1 MRTHEKPKNDAQAA
15 ALARARQLTDFKWIP
30 LREVPTYTRD
40 RGQTVL
46 PAGVEVTGFPYASTE
61 LTDKFFTENVSFES
75 FLTAIPNPDSKLYQ
89 PGWGAMFACNYGVVC
104 NGLVRYALGIRPR
117 VSTARWYTIPGMRQ
131 VAPRGGYR
139 VEDMRLL
146 DVLYAFGEGRN
157 HVALITDIIRE
168 EGIVVG
174 VEVSE
179 AVRPSCRRAV
189 FTPEEFY
196 EKYALFGLCRY
207 DLLDQV
213 PPLDKEQDALLWKS
227 GLQYNRPKIAVDNGN
242 RSNYLAGETVLIS
255 VFGDGSDTLDLMRNG
270 EVIKSLRVDARAMI
284 PMEPQPGYYTASLRQ
299 AGESVEFAV
308 NRANIIHTLRDG
320 EITIHADPQDPESR
334 ILYADFRVKGERVAA
349 LARYEELTDEE
360 RETGCFTRPIP
371 PDGENYKVYF
381 ENKYGV
387 WTHPMTKIE

>member
-1 MRTHEKPKNDAQAA
+1 
-15 ALARARQLTDFKWIP
+15 
-30 LREVPTYTRD
+30 
-40 RGQTVL
+40 
-46 PAGVEVTGFPYASTE
+46 
-61 LTDKFFTENVSFES
+61 
-75 FLTAIPNPDSKLYQ
+75 
-89 PGWGAMFACNYGVVC
+89 
-104 NGLVRYALGIRPR
+104 
-117 VSTARWYTIPGMRQ
+117 
-131 VAPRGGYR
+131 
-139 VEDMRLL
+139 
-146 DVLYAFGEGRN
+146 
-157 HVALITDIIRE
+157 
-168 EGIVVG
+168 IVVG

-360 RETGCFTRPIP
+360 METGCFTRPIP